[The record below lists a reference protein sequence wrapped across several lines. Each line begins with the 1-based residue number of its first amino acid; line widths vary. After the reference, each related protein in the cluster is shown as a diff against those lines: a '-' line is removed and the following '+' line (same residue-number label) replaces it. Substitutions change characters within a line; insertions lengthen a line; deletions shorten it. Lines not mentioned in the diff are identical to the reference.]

1 MTSSVGIRHN
11 RILILRGLCLCLRV
25 ITACVF
31 KHSTFYQTFGE
42 CVSLSVVW
50 SRAMWVSVSELSCLC
65 PLSVFLWGT
74 WSFAYLFLK
83 ALYILESLALCN
95 EWQIF
100 FPHVV
105 GLHFDRFFFFLFFL
119 AVLCGMWDL
128 HSLTRVRTCVAFIL
142 RNIFLACLWGEDS
155 ADPLEYP
162 KSVLPKRSFCRGR
175 NAVSSRV
182 ATSHV
187 CHWATA

>member
-1 MTSSVGIRHN
+1 MPVSEGYHS
-11 RILILRGLCLCLRV
+11 LC
-25 ITACVF
+25 F
-31 KHSTFYQTFGE
+31 QTFNFLPNVWWV
-42 CVSLSVVW
+42 CVLRCRVVKGH
-50 SRAMWVSVSELSCLC
+50 VSFCFWIVCLC

-105 GLHFDRFFFFLFFL
+105 GLHFDRFFFFLFFW
-119 AVLCGMWDL
+119 LC
-128 HSLTRVRTCVAFIL
+128 RVACGIFIPWPGFEPVWPSF
-142 RNIFLACLWGEDS
+142 RETFFLACLWGEDS

-162 KSVLPKRSFCRGR
+162 KSVLSKRSFCRGR

-182 ATSHV
+182 AASHV